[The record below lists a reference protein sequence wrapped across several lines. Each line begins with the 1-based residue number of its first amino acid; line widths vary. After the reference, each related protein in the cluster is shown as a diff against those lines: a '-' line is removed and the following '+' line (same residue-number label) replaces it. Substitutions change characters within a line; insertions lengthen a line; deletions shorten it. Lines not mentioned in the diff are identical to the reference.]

1 MYLNQLSVLN
11 TFCCIFIRFL
21 YTPISYSTIFF
32 FSSLYIKSVDFCVLM
47 EFAVLIVDTILVI
60 IS

>member
-32 FSSLYIKSVDFCVLM
+32 SSLHIKSVDFCVLM